1 MGIMLHDRFSE
12 AGNYS
17 SVLYTY
23 HRVVVTQKQ
32 RKENQK
38 QASKE
43 QREFRVVNTITGHYK
58 SKQWW
63 GVLQ

>member
-1 MGIMLHDRFSE
+1 MGIMLHDRFSG
-12 AGNYS
+12 AGTFS
-17 SVLYTY
+17 SVLYTQ

-43 QREFRVVNTITGHYK
+43 QREFSVVNTDTGHYK
-58 SKQWW
+58 SRKY
-63 GVLQ
+63 GE